1 MTRTILTYTT
11 SVFTDSYIYINE
23 YLLEY
28 WPPGA
33 GERREDIT
41 V

>member
-1 MTRTILTYTT
+1 MTRTILAYTT
-11 SVFTDSYIYINE
+11 YVFTVSYIYINE

-28 WPPGA
+28 WSPCA